1 MNLVGICRDNLFFI
15 GNYALNLCLSIELYK
30 RFPGASPK
38 DLTLLTFCAFT
49 DEAMAYILTKNDLT
63 QCLFDKDAPSVA
75 QFWLEMKLADKRGT
89 EIWEENGG
97 WWFGIDEYQRRM
109 KNGSYNSGTDD
120 DLQPRY
126 PGLGGGLLVGHLKKL
141 DKVLTEDLAF
151 SMKAICGALVL
162 SFGIDGMWSIVGK
175 WFTEALLLT
184 PEDNQRLFG
193 RNSVCRGWK

>member
-1 MNLVGICRDNLFFI
+1 MCIRD
-15 GNYALNLCLSIELYK
+15 S
-30 RFPGASPK
+30 
-38 DLTLLTFCAFT
+38 LTFCAFT

-75 QFWLEMKLADKRGT
+75 QFWLEMELADKRGT
-89 EIWEENGG
+89 EIWEENDG
-97 WWFGIDEYQRRM
+97 WLFGIDEYRRRM
-109 KNGSYNSGTDD
+109 KNESHNSGTDG
-120 DLQPRY
+120 DLRPRY

-193 RNSVCRGWK
+193 KNSVCQGWK